1 MDRDNAQSKLIKILK
16 FSQDDIDK
24 LNLFHEELLKFNN
37 KYNLIAKSTENDIWN
52 RHFLDSAQIIKFISF
67 ADNKSLSDMGSG
79 AGFPGLLVSIFNK
92 NPKFHVKL
100 YEKSNVKCDFLEI
113 IKKKLNLNCDIFGDY
128 KLNEINSEYFVF
140 RAFKKLG
147 EIMRISREIVKVNH
161 KLIIL
166 KGKNAKNEINKL
178 QLPSNFIYNLEDS
191 ITDPDSKILVVDVKK

>member
-1 MDRDNAQSKLIKILK
+1 M
-16 FSQDDIDK
+16 
-24 LNLFHEELLKFNN
+24 
-37 KYNLIAKSTENDIWN
+37 
-52 RHFLDSAQIIKFISF
+52 
-67 ADNKSLSDMGSG
+67 
-79 AGFPGLLVSIFNK
+79 
-92 NPKFHVKL
+92 
-100 YEKSNVKCDFLEI
+100 
-113 IKKKLNLNCDIFGDY
+113 NCDIFGDY

>member
-1 MDRDNAQSKLIKILK
+1 
-16 FSQDDIDK
+16 
-24 LNLFHEELLKFNN
+24 
-37 KYNLIAKSTENDIWN
+37 
-52 RHFLDSAQIIKFISF
+52 
-67 ADNKSLSDMGSG
+67 MGSG
-79 AGFPGLLVSIFNK
+79 AGFPGLLISIFNK